1 MEIRRN
7 KGFTLIELMIGL
19 SLSVLVLTGLVSFF
33 FRTSKMVDNEQ
44 KSVKDLSQLQF
55 VLNKVA
61 QDIKEVNTVPP
72 ESSGTITLSDWQNL
86 PYMARGRIFDK
97 TGTQEIIQPP
107 VSTYPKEIPTY
118 PFAYLFLNQAG
129 TTGTPDSVY
138 PKGDTSLNCTESNEL
153 TFYKIVNDQV
163 TRVLYYT
170 EEDPAYPSFSIPA
183 TCHPLRVLRLR
194 RKQQFGILPT
204 SINFIDNT
212 LSTKDE
218 IIMSNLKYIQF
229 TYPNINKKLDDSSAP
244 EYDATLASD
253 ISSVTGS
260 NVTEKACKQ
269 GMLVMQDR
277 NLIQIKIGTAGPQI
291 GDERVTALEL
301 STEVNVRN

>member
-19 SLSVLVLTGLVSFF
+19 SLGVLVLTGLVSFF
-33 FRTSKMVDNEQ
+33 FRTSKIVDIEQ
-44 KSVKDLSQLQF
+44 KSVKDLAQLQF
-55 VLNKVA
+55 VLNKIA

-72 ESSGTITLSDWQNL
+72 ESSGTVTLSDWQNL

-97 TGTQEIIQPP
+97 TGTQEIVQPP

-129 TTGTPDSVY
+129 TTGAPSSVY
-138 PKGDTSLNCTESNEL
+138 PKADLSLNCKESNEL
-153 TFYKIVNDQV
+153 TFYKVVNNQV

-183 TCHPLRVLRLR
+183 TCHPLRVLRLK

-204 SINFIDNT
+204 SIYFIDNT
-212 LSTKDE
+212 LTTKDE
-218 IIMSNLKYIQF
+218 VIMSNIKYIQF
-229 TYPNINKKLDDSSAP
+229 TYPNIDKKLDASSS
-244 EYDATLASD
+244 EYDSTLDSN
-253 ISSVTGS
+253 ISGVTGS

-269 GMLVMQDR
+269 GMLVMNDR